1 MLTLLRQID
10 KATGYIFM
18 PSTSNVAA
26 SEDEMA
32 ELTSNA
38 YALFSS
44 GAGAMPG
51 GWDAREVQ
59 ERWGERKELYDEQE
73 REAWKAEWEKRQA
86 GGGGAPHPHLHSQAN
101 TGGSGGSS

>member
-18 PSTSNVAA
+18 PSASNVAA
-26 SEDEMA
+26 SQDELA

-51 GWDAREVQ
+51 GWDARDVQ
-59 ERWGERKELYDEQE
+59 ERWGERKELYDELE
-73 REAWKAEWEKRQA
+73 REQWKAEWEKRQA
-86 GGGGAPHPHLHSQAN
+86 SMQGEAGSQ
-101 TGGSGGSS
+101 GQ